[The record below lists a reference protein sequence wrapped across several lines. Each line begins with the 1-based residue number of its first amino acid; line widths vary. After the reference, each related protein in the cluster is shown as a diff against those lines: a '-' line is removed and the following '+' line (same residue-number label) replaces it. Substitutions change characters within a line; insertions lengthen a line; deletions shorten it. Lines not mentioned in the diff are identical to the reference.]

1 VSRSALLVI
10 DVQRGAFD
18 GARCPAIARG
28 HELIARV
35 RAALAAARAAK
46 LLVVFVQHSEPGGV
60 FTEGTPQF
68 ALHESVVPAPGDVQI
83 VKRQSSSFDGT
94 ALADTLSRA
103 AIREVLVCGL
113 QSEHCVYNTVLGA
126 LARGLRTV
134 LLSDAHA
141 TWPTATESA
150 EVISAKINA
159 DLGARGAILYSTSD
173 LPALLEQGARQCEG
187 E

>member
-28 HELIARV
+28 HEFIARV

-113 QSEHCVYNTVLGA
+113 QSEHCVYNTAAGA
-126 LARGLRTV
+126 LARNLRTT
-134 LLSDAHA
+134 LIADAHS
-141 TWPTATESA
+141 TWPSAQETAEA
-150 EVISAKINA
+150 ISARVNSQ
-159 DLGARGAILYSTSD
+159 LSQRGVHLCDSTD
-173 LPALLEQGARQCEG
+173 LPTLLEQRVRQCEG